1 MFDNHIVA
9 DVSKHR
15 NYVETGPAVWIRPNS
30 KRITI
35 GEQSLPGVKSPIN
48 KGSIKV
54 FDLEDYQKKKEQF
67 NKGEISTYERAMA
80 GWSNEFAPVWQEK
93 LDEDI
98 RAEKA
103 GEKPMYAGLI
113 EPTQFSTL
121 KSTQRVVE
129 VFTQID
135 EVHEL
140 LSTIRVINIDDLN
153 GVAIYDLASLD
164 TDPIQRSGT
173 HNLPYEVSAPD
184 ISKSVLEPYK
194 YSWRVAFSTE
204 MALVNFDLP
213 NLEQLVLAQIN
224 GKLDVRRN
232 KDVAAIINA
241 VGDSGTQANWLDLNT
256 GETRY
261 ANNAYDDV
269 KELLNLVYAEKYGQ
283 AEFFGMHPNVWDAFF
298 RNISATTPAG
308 LQPFVMRP
316 VDYNNSFRQT
326 NSLFPGVTFV
336 NDTLL
341 TDDRIYAWRRDSIF
355 HVFGGVRAVPFE
367 NREIGYFGTTFRSYF
382 NSAKIKSS
390 LIKAGSD
397 ILSA

>member
-1 MFDNHIVA
+1 MFENNIVQ
-9 DVSKHR
+9 DMSRHKS
-15 NYVETGPAVWIRPNS
+15 YVETGPAVWIRPES

-35 GEQSLPGVKSPIN
+35 GEEKTPRYTTPIN

-54 FDLEDYQKKKEQF
+54 FDLEDFQKAKEQF
-67 NKGEISTYERAMA
+67 KNGEINKFERAMA
-80 GWSNEFAPVWQEK
+80 GWSDEYSAPWQEY
-93 LDEDI
+93 LE
-98 RAEKA
+98 ETNKA
-103 GEKPMYAGLI
+103 KKEGTKPQYAGLI

-135 EVHEL
+135 ELHEL

-153 GVAIYDLASLD
+153 GVAIYDLNSID

-173 HNLPYEVSAPD
+173 HNLPYEVTAPD
-184 ISKSVLEPYK
+184 ITKSVLEPYK
-194 YSWRVAFSTE
+194 YAWRVAFSTE
-204 MALVNFDLP
+204 FALVNFDLP
-213 NLEQLVLAQIN
+213 NLEQLVLAQIT
-224 GKLDVRRN
+224 GKLDIRRN

-241 VGDSGTQANWLDLNT
+241 VGNSGTQNNWLDLNT

-269 KELLNLVYAEKYGQ
+269 KELLNLIYAEKYGQ
-283 AEFFGMHPNVWDAFF
+283 AEFFGMNPNVWDAFF
-298 RNISATTPAG
+298 RNISATTPTG
-308 LQPFVMRP
+308 LQPFTMRP

-382 NSAKIKSS
+382 NTSPIKVS
-390 LIKAGSD
+390 LLKGGEGVTS
-397 ILSA
+397 

>member
-1 MFDNHIVA
+1 MFENNIMQ
-9 DVSKHR
+9 DVSRHKG
-15 NYVETGPAVWIRPNS
+15 YVETGPAVWVRPES

-35 GEQSLPGVKSPIN
+35 GEQALQNVRSPIN

-54 FDLEDYQKKKEQF
+54 FDLEKYQEAKEKF
-67 NKGEISTYERAMA
+67 KKGEISRFERSMA
-80 GWSNEFAPVWQEK
+80 GWSDEFSPLWQNK
-93 LDEDI
+93 LEEDV
-98 RAEKA
+98 RAKKE
-103 GEKPMYAGLI
+103 GSSPQYAGLI

-153 GVAIYDLASLD
+153 GVAIYDLNSLD

-184 ISKSVLEPYK
+184 ITKSVLEPYK
-194 YSWRVAFSTE
+194 YAWRVAFSTE
-204 MALVNFDLP
+204 FALVNFDLP

-224 GKLDVRRN
+224 GKLDIRRN

-241 VGDSGTQANWLDLNT
+241 VADSGTQANWLDLNT

-283 AEFFGMHPNVWDAFF
+283 AEFFGMHPDVWDAFF
-298 RNISATTPAG
+298 RNISATTPTG

-326 NSLFPGVTFV
+326 NGLFPGVTFV
-336 NDTLL
+336 NDSLL
-341 TDDRIYAWRRDSIF
+341 TPDRIYAWRRDAIF

-367 NREIGYFGTTFRSYF
+367 NREIGYFGTTFRTYF
-382 NSAKIKSS
+382 NTAKIKSS